1 MITDQSD
8 GISVFAADY
17 SALKNLASFM
27 TWKVE
32 ADQIG
37 PVSITM
43 GANNT
48 FTVTSESTNFV
59 TLTVTGTYVYNEIS
73 YTFTT
78 WIEVSAT
85 DEGISWDVTAGTTP
99 EMYVGSTCTIF
110 LNDPDK
116 WFAEKGLTKEDI
128 TITEATDTTDTQNVS
143 SGEPA
148 NAGEIE
154 IDIPEN
160 EENAFGAA
168 DAFSAEQAYVGAA
181 TDETGDIVQVTAITP
196 YSDKTGYEVTIRG
209 LHAGTATITV
219 NAKDSEGIIRYTAS
233 FNLKVKTDTSDTD
246 TSDTDSSD
254 TDFAN
259 TDSANTDSSDTNLPD
274 ADSVDDTIS
283 DNTDSSADTDSGWDT
298 STGDYVDIIPD
309 ENDDFSDEAEG
320 WGTGE

>member
-1 MITDQSD
+1 
-8 GISVFAADY
+8 
-17 SALKNLASFM
+17 
-27 TWKVE
+27 
-32 ADQIG
+32 
-37 PVSITM
+37 M

-48 FTVTSESTNFV
+48 FTVTSESTDFV

-85 DEGISWDVTAGTTP
+85 EGKGISWDAAGTTP
-99 EMYVGSTCTIF
+99 EIYVGNTYTVV

-128 TITEATDTTDTQNVS
+128 TITEATDTTGTQNVS

-196 YSDKTGYEVTIRG
+196 NSDKKGYEVTIRG

-219 NAKDSEGIIRYTAS
+219 NAKDSEGTIRYTAS
-233 FNLKVKTDTSDTD
+233 FNLKVKIGPSDTD
-246 TSDTDSSD
+246 PSD

-274 ADSVDDTIS
+274 ADSVADTIS

>member
-1 MITDQSD
+1 
-8 GISVFAADY
+8 
-17 SALKNLASFM
+17 
-27 TWKVE
+27 
-32 ADQIG
+32 
-37 PVSITM
+37 
-43 GANNT
+43 
-48 FTVTSESTNFV
+48 
-59 TLTVTGTYVYNEIS
+59 
-73 YTFTT
+73 
-78 WIEVSAT
+78 
-85 DEGISWDVTAGTTP
+85 
-99 EMYVGSTCTIF
+99 MYVKDTRTVVF
-110 LNDPDK
+110 NDPDK

-196 YSDKTGYEVTIRG
+196 NSDKTRYEVTIRG

-219 NAKDSEGIIRYTAS
+219 NAKDSEGTIRYTAS
-233 FNLKVKTDTSDTD
+233 FNLKVKTDSSDTD
-246 TSDTDSSD
+246 PSD

-283 DNTDSSADTDSGWDT
+283 DNTDSSADTDSGWDI
-298 STGDYVDIIPD
+298 STGDYVDIIPE